1 MKSGGGVG
9 ARRLPCTITPSNGW
23 LFSNQMLIMALK
35 IPARTG
41 MEFSLLWVGEPPQSQ
56 AFWLTYARKDCSPQ
70 FKLCKLP
77 DSPILSHSYWYYK
90 LLDKEMD
97 RVKNSVD
104 VSPFLLVEAAGDSEV
119 DSDPATSTTVVADD
133 DDAESCSCD
142 TSDHSCVINGEV
154 EAGRVNCNVSDDD
167 HADNEDEEEEVEEGV
182 EVCQSWFGHVHVGL
196 PVKQKPC
203 VSVDSGNESMNEKE
217 KDRLFWEACLAS

>member
-1 MKSGGGVG
+1 
-9 ARRLPCTITPSNGW
+9 
-23 LFSNQMLIMALK
+23 
-35 IPARTG
+35 
-41 MEFSLLWVGEPPQSQ
+41 ME
-56 AFWLTYARKDCSPQ
+56 
-70 FKLCKLP
+70 
-77 DSPILSHSYWYYK
+77 
-90 LLDKEMD
+90 

-119 DSDPATSTTVVADD
+119 DSGPATSTTVVADD

-142 TSDHSCVINGEV
+142 TSDHSCVINGAFSEV
-154 EAGRVNCNVSDDD
+154 EAGRANCNVADDD
-167 HADNEDEEEEVEEGV
+167 HADKEEEEEEEVEEGV
-182 EVCQSWFGHVHVGL
+182 EVCQSWCGQVHVGL